1 MNDPLGLF
9 EDENSDPL
17 GLFESEPA
25 KKASFGT
32 ALKTQFAG
40 IGNVA
45 DTALSTLAG
54 SAAGLFGDDASAID
68 IEEQRKARALQR
80 NQWANPDNEE
90 ISGLN
95 KLGSIALTLPMQIA
109 NAGLSPAD
117 TADRLKA
124 AGETNA
130 TAIGGAGIDAAGNA
144 LGMILPGFKQ
154 GTAAV
159 RGLTGFGANAAQDA
173 ITKRAIQ
180 ALADTEEGKRQF
192 QPTVE
197 DAAISG
203 ALGGVTAM
211 VGGKNSTKAK
221 PTTLVEKLKAAEP
234 VVDTPAIKQTPD
246 NYKATE
252 GHDGQMALWDIPEQ
266 GRMPNPYEAVTG
278 DWRIDENGMPV
289 KTDLSMDVAN
299 TENILQRNLFGD
311 ELGPKHPQESQ
322 IHQVD
327 KDGNWLPP
335 QKQIPLTQAIDSMDW
350 AHKRGALKKTQL
362 GRGMDA
368 PGELE
373 AARMAA
379 EPTVFNTR
387 TRKQGG
393 AINPEVFVEG
403 FEKLK
408 KLANGIV
415 LTAKGT
421 GDNLNIT
428 ATRNGKYVGA
438 AVFDKTNRFDAP
450 AQSDLYNKALGSKER
465 GTATQLYKF
474 ANELGNDIVPSK
486 KLTEG
491 GAGVWNKLE
500 REGIAVDRKIPFNFK
515 KQGGGL
521 YFGDDKPKQTLDQFR
536 KSFAGSIHERV
547 QSKLLAVDNYIKS
560 GQYKWDVGTI
570 VSSKKTG
577 KTYKITG
584 HDVRSKTGEPMYM
597 YTSIDGSEK
606 GTFFSEKAEETLTP
620 IVPFNFKKQGGGLL
634 ISTPDKV
641 KLDNALVPSDDGT
654 LIPNN
659 PNVAE
664 ALKSALSE
672 GKDGKLFTYF
682 QSGATSAAMKSGSA
696 AIKATAEIVQ
706 NAMKRADLS
715 IRNSIFPA
723 EASLKKLSRTDIQ
736 DLGEVFKAEMF
747 AGKRFDADNLTKNM
761 SVEQLNAYTH
771 MRDMFDKSLDA
782 MNDARLSKGQTPVT
796 PAEAY
801 LSSRWEGDFRR
812 PIHDANGKL
821 VWYLASNSKIGLESQ
836 TKALLK
842 QFPDLVVDKTKDH
855 VVRSSLGKTELQS
868 MYTTMLDILGRD
880 DPAIQKIQQAI
891 QDQVMAEGESTL
903 GQEKHFEKKA
913 GIRGFIGDRP
923 GHGGSK
929 EAISMFQQQLQY
941 AKNAFTWAE
950 MQKAADD
957 VKGIVGDPDLQKQQP
972 NNVKFIRE
980 YFKNAIGHG
989 EAQAMRV
996 LDDNIRSG
1004 LGISPKILNE
1014 AIGDTK
1020 SFFILQK
1027 LAMSA
1032 GFTLTNVIQST
1043 NVLPYLADL
1052 REQGYKGNPVKALSM
1067 GMAAGP
1073 LMMTSHYLKALGGQ
1087 YLDRIPNQFLKD
1099 AIHYAE
1105 QNGVTAR
1112 SVYDESPI
1120 QTSFN
1125 PIAKV
1130 ANVASKTMTIPETFV
1145 RSVAFMTYSQMLLDS
1160 GKYADQS
1167 KLFQHAE
1174 ELVNKSMVDYRA
1186 TEKPL
1191 VFAKGGSIG
1200 NFMNTLQTYPMS
1212 FYNQYAYMAGQAA
1225 KGSPVPL
1232 LTMMVLQAALAGT
1245 GGIPYSEDIYQGY
1258 KYIKDNLVSTPTWA
1272 KLQDSPFLS
1281 DPKLWLMET
1290 LGNSA
1295 VYGALSDQTG
1305 LGMSSRISAPT
1316 VGNMLQSPVGPISDI
1331 AKQVGSLGKAI
1342 VDPTNAGKWA
1352 QAGMNSIPVGLQ
1364 GLLETSDMMEGLT
1377 YTTRPD
1383 GTKVYM
1389 KTSDLVK
1396 RDGSVSRTPAEESIR
1411 KWGLRSQREVVE
1423 RDVQYMTDTAN
1434 KVANERSGDL
1444 VNKYYDAARRG
1455 DAKKAKE
1462 LAALYVRLTGKEISD
1477 QVMDQ
1482 QVMQEYLTGY
1492 EKTMSKTRESPQEL
1506 LNIARMK
1513 KILDTAK

>member
-1 MNDPLGLF
+1 MPVYQYDGVHYDLPDGLSNEQAIAKIKGHLGV
-9 EDENSDPL
+9 
-17 GLFESEPA
+17 SEQ
-25 KKASFGT
+25 ASFGT
-32 ALKTQFAG
+32 AFKTKLAEAGNAADIAISLPAGALASVFSQEDGDEVFRNMDQRIERNLKGANPDKLPISNMMGAG
-40 IGNVA
+40 ASVATLPAQVIGMFGGMGSKGVDLINRGESTDTAIGSTLA
-45 DTALSTLAG
+45 DTALTMAGVGPMKAASSFAGRATIGAAANMAFGAG
-54 SAAGLFGDDASAID
+54 S
-68 IEEQRKARALQR
+68 
-80 NQWANPDNEE
+80 
-90 ISGLN
+90 
-95 KLGSIALTLPMQIA
+95 
-109 NAGLSPAD
+109 
-117 TADRLKA
+117 
-124 AGETNA
+124 
-130 TAIGGAGIDAAGNA
+130 
-144 LGMILPGFKQ
+144 
-154 GTAAV
+154 
-159 RGLTGFGANAAQDA
+159 DA
-173 ITKRAIQ
+173 ITKE
-180 ALADTEEGKRQF
+180 LAEQ
-192 QPTVE
+192 QPTK
-197 DAAISG
+197 DAYNPYNLDKRIQEG
-203 ALGGVTAM
+203 LVGGVLQGTI
-211 VGGKNSTKAK
+211 GERTTKSK
-221 PTTLVEKLKAAEP
+221 RTSLVDKLKAGEP
-234 VVDTPAIKQTPD
+234 VVDTPIVKQTPD

-278 DWRIDENGMPV
+278 DWRIDENGMPIKV
-289 KTDLSMDVAN
+289 DLSMDVAN
-299 TENILQRNLFGD
+299 AENPLQRNLWGD
-311 ELGPKHPQESQ
+311 EL
-322 IHQVD
+322 
-327 KDGNWLPP
+327 P
-335 QKQIPLTQAIDSMDW
+335 QKHEQENARNLPEAIDSMDW

-379 EPTVFNTR
+379 EPTVFNAR

-393 AINPEVFVEG
+393 GINPDVFVEG

-421 GDNLNIT
+421 GYNLNIT
-428 ATRNGKYVGA
+428 ATRDDKYVGA

-500 REGIAVDRKIPFNFK
+500 REGIAVNRKIPFNFK

-521 YFGDDKPKQTLDQFR
+521 
-536 KSFAGSIHERV
+536 
-547 QSKLLAVDNYIKS
+547 
-560 GQYKWDVGTI
+560 
-570 VSSKKTG
+570 
-577 KTYKITG
+577 
-584 HDVRSKTGEPMYM
+584 
-597 YTSIDGSEK
+597 
-606 GTFFSEKAEETLTP
+606 
-620 IVPFNFKKQGGGLL
+620 L
-634 ISTPDKV
+634 ISSPDKV

-664 ALKSALSE
+664 ALSQALSE

-723 EASLKKLSRTDIQ
+723 EAALKKLSRADIQ

-782 MNDARLSKGQTPVT
+782 MNDARLSKGQKPVS

-812 PIHDANGKL
+812 PIYDANGKL
-821 VWYLASNSKIGLESQ
+821 VWYLASNSKAGLESQ
-836 TKALLK
+836 TKALLNE
-842 QFPDLVVDKTKDH
+842 FPDLYVNPKKDH

-923 GHGGSK
+923 GNRV
-929 EAISMFQQQLQY
+929 EISIRGKTLGHTFKNTAADSIAMFQQQLQY

-1004 LGISPKILNE
+1004 LGISPKVLNE

-1052 REQGYKGNPVKALSM
+1052 RAQGYKGNPVKALSM

-1160 GKYADQS
+1160 GKYTDQS

-1225 KGSPVPL
+1225 KGSPIPL
-1232 LTMMVLQAALAGT
+1232 LTMMALQAALAGT

-1258 KYIKDNLVSTPTWA
+1258 KYIKDNLVSTPMWA

-1290 LGNSA
+1290 LGNGS

-1331 AKQVGSLGKAI
+1331 AKQVGSLGKA
-1342 VDPTNAGKWA
+1342 VADPTNAGKWA

-1389 KTSDLVK
+1389 KTSDLAK

-1477 QVMDQ
+1477 QAMDQ

-1513 KILDTAK
+1513 KILDTSK